1 MPRPKTPL
9 LPKATKDEIVKL
21 IICKLDAAPSLT
33 GTCSVSG
40 KKYNSVRVWVNG
52 KRAFNLYQTWAKIRT
67 GGVLKASGVDADLTL
82 AVASGG
88 LAWHAAFA
96 ACVNKNKKTC
106 KQWALDAAKKFAKK
120 QATAG
125 EKSAAI
131 LKHCPQAP
139 PSRINSEFDKVG
151 KWVSGR
157 QPFNLFVHYQRVVK
171 GALDATYVAWC
182 KSFITTV
189 KETKK
194 KVPWAIAKA
203 KELESKTRSAMKSK
217 NPTVKKKMGAWSAAA
232 KQNATQ
238 RVNKAVS
245 LTNRKENEA
254 EQDASKKSSG
264 FDLFHATT
272 IDISKAQQ
280 PDYLLPNKAEGMM
293 TGPGVWAVAPASIE
307 VMQTKRATS
316 RKSKKQARWA
326 SKAARSH
333 ALKKSKGLKG
343 RVFLYKINFGHSSV
357 KKWNRT
363 GGMVGS
369 GDQKRPMLFC
379 RTKINIKRDIVK
391 ETWRFTR
398 PKLSSTFENTNWKL
412 M

>member
-1 MPRPKTPL
+1 MPRPRTPL

-21 IICKLDAAPSLT
+21 IICKLDAAPSVT
-33 GTCSVSG
+33 ATCSVSG
-40 KKYNSVRVWVNG
+40 KHYNSVHTWVNG
-52 KRAFNLYQTWAKIRT
+52 KRAFNLFQTWARIRT
-67 GGVLKASGVDADLTL
+67 GGVLKASGVDADLTR

-96 ACVNKNKKTC
+96 ACVNKNKKNC
-106 KQWALDAAKKFAKK
+106 KHWALDAAKQFATKP
-120 QATAG
+120 ATAD

-131 LKHCPQAP
+131 LKLCPQAP
-139 PSRINSEFDKVG
+139 PSKGSEFDKAG
-151 KWVSGR
+151 KWVPGR
-157 QPFNLFVHYQRVVK
+157 QPFNLCEHYRRAVVGAHDAARVGVF
-171 GALDATYVAWC
+171 
-182 KSFITTV
+182 KSFIATV

-203 KELESKTRSAMKSK
+203 KQLESRTSSAMESEDR
-217 NPTVKKKMGAWSAAA
+217 NVKKKMGAWSAAS

-238 RVNKAVS
+238 QVNKAVS
-245 LTNRKENEA
+245 LTNRKENKA

-264 FDLFHATT
+264 FALFHATT
-272 IDISKAQQ
+272 IDISKEPK
-280 PDYLLPNKAEGMM
+280 PDYLLPKKAEGMM
-293 TGPGVWAVAPASIE
+293 TGAGVWAVAPASIE

-369 GDQKRPMLFC
+369 GDQKRPMMFC
-379 RTKINIKRDIVK
+379 RTKISIKRDIVK

-398 PKLSSTFENTNWKL
+398 PKLSSTFDNTHWKL
-412 M
+412 I